1 MSRGRNVCSVD
12 DRKVNKGGAKA
23 VMAVAE
29 IRAPIGKK
37 FVRQKTTVRESK
49 KLAHGEREGTDSGRK
64 NFFFRHNTSF
74 QDFFV
79 EGVNTVQEKDDKSKM
94 VSETVYEQ
102 WMDSVIENGV
112 KNIRREYLELV
123 RSYVPSGTQRA
134 WESDKNYDKNR
145 QKIDSFSLSSILVL
159 QRASRVDFEK
169 SPFQPHFRLVRHA
182 FPLHCM
188 LKFRYDDIRVLDET
202 RVVLKHCGNIYL

>member
-37 FVRQKTTVRESK
+37 FVRQKTT
-49 KLAHGEREGTDSGRK
+49 
-64 NFFFRHNTSF
+64 
-74 QDFFV
+74 
-79 EGVNTVQEKDDKSKM
+79 EKDDKSKM

-145 QKIDSFSLSSILVL
+145 QKIDSFKEDYIN
-159 QRASRVDFEK
+159 ASYVDVGEGLKFIAAQGPMSNTIQDFWIMVIQEEVK
-169 SPFQPHFRLVRHA
+169 VSVTKQIV
-182 FPLHCM
+182 
-188 LKFRYDDIRVLDET
+188 LKFRL
-202 RVVLKHCGNIYL
+202 L